1 MVETI
6 NVLFWYP
13 LPVLWIPPAAV
24 ESVGYNNGKH
34 FPFSRELAPSTD
46 RSHLHW
52 KVALL
57 FLPQLWFK
65 ANDLLIWWYQSWP
78 PLLQRKK
85 QCLAIY
91 IQKITLQNTHFP
103 IHKQE
108 GLAKA
113 RLYLR
118 PHASSA
124 LFSFLSC
131 FHHLLKDFSWRT
143 FLH

>member
-24 ESVGYNNGKH
+24 VSVGYNNGKH
-34 FPFSRELAPSTD
+34 FPFSRELAPSTN

-57 FLPQLWFK
+57 FPPQVWFR

-91 IQKITLQNTHFP
+91 FQKNNSPKYTLPHTQTAR
-103 IHKQE
+103 ISQ
-108 GLAKA
+108 GKA
-113 RLYLR
+113 LPETTCFL
-118 PHASSA
+118 S
-124 LFSFLSC
+124 SFLIPV
-131 FHHLLKDFSWRT
+131 LLPSPP
-143 FLH
+143 